1 MDYLKIKNVSL
12 RIDILEDST
21 KDEAVQIFK
30 NVNQNIVIEAWNKV
44 HPNEKPKKKRKSRVK
59 KD

>member
-12 RIDILEDST
+12 RIDILENST

-30 NVNQNIVIEAWNKV
+30 NVNQNIVIEAWNIV